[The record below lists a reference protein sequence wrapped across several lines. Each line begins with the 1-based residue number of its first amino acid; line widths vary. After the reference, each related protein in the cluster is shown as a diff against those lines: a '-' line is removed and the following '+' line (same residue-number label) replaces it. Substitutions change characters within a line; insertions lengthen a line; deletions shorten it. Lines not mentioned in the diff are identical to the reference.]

1 MAVVYYLL
9 LKLGAQREGFGVKR
23 QRQSGAVYGGV
34 VLLSMG
40 VAFATGATLRQKPTA
55 KPIQPVRVAEVGESG
70 SAAHLA
76 PNQGGSSTDLS
87 TFDEVYRRV
96 ESEFTDPLPSD
107 TKLAQGA
114 IGAMVASL
122 EDPHSYFLNPAQRQ
136 LLDNEGKGT
145 FSGIGAG
152 LYLRA
157 TKTEGYTDYKIVVVS
172 PLPGSP
178 AAKAGLKPGDVITRI
193 DGKWVLG
200 FNPLMQYIKV
210 VERWQTKAATDDE
223 LEKSRQATQTK
234 ITTGISYAPALIALR
249 GDTTIKQLAGKKSY
263 TLTVQ
268 RAGVATPL
276 TVTVTPGVTK
286 VSPVESK
293 LLSPSAGYLKI
304 AAFTDSAPDAVKTAL
319 AGFPKSAGIVVDL
332 RGNPGGTFGSAQKI
346 AGMLA
351 GAGPLTVE
359 LGAAGKKTP
368 LASVGAAEGMHRL
381 TVLIDKGTGSTA
393 EAVAQGL
400 TERGATLAGT
410 TSFGDGVAQ
419 TLYKLDDG
427 SGFTLT
433 TGKLISPRGVAW
445 SNAGLIPKVAIAPG
459 TPEEQVLQ
467 RAAATLSTPV
477 AESK

>member
-1 MAVVYYLL
+1 
-9 LKLGAQREGFGVKR
+9 
-23 QRQSGAVYGGV
+23 
-34 VLLSMG
+34 MG
-40 VAFATGATLRQKPTA
+40 VAFATGATLRHKPTA
-55 KPIQPVRVAEVGESG
+55 KPVEPVRVAEAGESG
-70 SAAHLA
+70 SAARLA
-76 PNQGGSSTDLS
+76 SNQGGSSTDLS
-87 TFDEVYRRV
+87 TFEEVYRRV
-96 ESEFTDPLPSD
+96 ENEFTDPLPSD
-107 TKLAQGA
+107 TKLSQGA

-178 AAKAGLKPGDVITRI
+178 AAKAGLKPGDTITRI

-210 VERWQTKAATDDE
+210 VEKWQAKAATDDE

-249 GDTTIKQLAGKKSY
+249 GDTNVKQLAGKKSY

-276 TVTVTPGVTK
+276 TVTVTPGVTQ
-286 VSPVESK
+286 VTPVESK
-293 LLSPSAGYLKI
+293 TLSPSAGYLKV
-304 AAFTDSAPDAVKTAL
+304 AAFTDSAPDAVKAAL
-319 AGFPKSAGIVVDL
+319 AGFPKNAGIVLDL

-346 AGMLA
+346 AGMLV

-368 LASVGAAEGMHRL
+368 LSAVGAAEGGTHKL

-400 TERGATLAGT
+400 VERGATLAGS

-433 TGKLISPRGVAW
+433 TGKLASPKGVAW